1 MSASGL
7 YSQGMFWKKRQPNDE
22 WVIAQLRDVA
32 CEKVNNCLKYR
43 PYAIANPTQENR
55 WFANDLLVDAT
66 RSTHMLNHNEMV
78 KFKPKG
84 RIPLP
89 IIGPIHSLDRLMF
102 SASLARSSASS
113 SGGVPATKPARC

>member
-1 MSASGL
+1 MSGSGL
-7 YSQGMFWKKRQPNDE
+7 YSQDMFWKKRQPNDE

-43 PYAIANPTQENR
+43 PYAIANPTQENKR
-55 WFANDLLVDAT
+55 FADKLLVEAT
-66 RSTHMLNHNEMV
+66 RSTDMLNHNETI

-102 SASLARSSASS
+102 SASLARSSALS
-113 SGGVPATKPARC
+113 SGGVPATKTVRC